1 MVETV
6 TDKQMQPVYVCYM
19 KSRVGGWER
28 VVGSAIFKVV
38 VGKGLTEKV
47 AFLVDLSA
55 LGA

>member
-38 VGKGLTEKV
+38 VGKGLTEEV